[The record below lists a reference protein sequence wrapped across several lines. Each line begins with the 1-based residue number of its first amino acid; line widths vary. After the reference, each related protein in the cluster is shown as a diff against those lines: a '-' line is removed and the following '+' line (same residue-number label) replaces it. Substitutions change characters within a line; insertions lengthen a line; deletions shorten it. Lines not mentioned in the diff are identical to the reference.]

1 MKAQV
6 LSAVQ
11 NAINEIADLAAKSK
25 NDHVTDFL
33 AANADAILQRTLQ
46 V

>member
-1 MKAQV
+1 
-6 LSAVQ
+6 VQ
-11 NAINEIADLAAKSK
+11 NAIGEIADLAEKSK

-33 AANADAILQRTLQ
+33 AANADTILQRALK